1 MVTNPLENMK
11 QLKKELGTIIKEYS
25 EVHSHLNT
33 LEKQI
38 TQQMSV
44 YNDLKIKLDSIRA
57 REKEIINN
65 IEKETGEKVNITDF
79 I

>member
-1 MVTNPLENMK
+1 MK
-11 QLKKELGTIIKEYS
+11 HLKKELGTIIKEYS
-25 EVHSHLNT
+25 EVHDHLNT